1 MMAIGSSLLS
11 HIQSSYS
18 RVTGAVYFRAPIYFQ
33 AALGNSAVTS
43 GINSLPMT
51 FIIAPF
57 AILCGFIVSKTQRYK
72 AVNVSAPLL
81 LVWTS
86 TDDELGRQVVAWM
99 LMIVG
104 LGLLTLLKPDS
115 SVAGWVI
122 YIMIASM
129 GMGLLQ
135 YVDFPLLTPSQ

>member
-1 MMAIGSSLLS
+1 
-11 HIQSSYS
+11 
-18 RVTGAVYFRAPIYFQ
+18 
-33 AALGNSAVTS
+33 
-43 GINSLPMT
+43 
-51 FIIAPF
+51 
-57 AILCGFIVSKTQRYK
+57 
-72 AVNVSAPLL
+72 
-81 LVWTS
+81 
-86 TDDELGRQVVAWM
+86 M